1 MSNSIQQLFSI
12 YDRLEKIL
20 PTQAKDN
27 IAFRELQTIFE
38 DKREESD
45 ATIMVYGVYNA
56 GKSTLINALIGKEVA
71 EVDDVPKTA
80 IVSEYKCNN
89 YLILDTPGIDA
100 PLEHEEIT
108 QAQLIKTDM
117 IIFVVNP
124 VGVAEEKKT
133 LSALVDLFMQ
143 NKKVFIV
150 FNEKDTFSDSDF
162 IKLKDQT
169 WKLLQDIASERS
181 LNTNIISQVP
191 IFKIDAKTALEGK
204 LTNEQ
209 LLIEVSG
216 YYELENALNKFIN
229 SNIKIVVFDRLKA
242 QLSTFIE
249 KLSKDLESSS
259 NSEVV
264 KQYEGFIREIS
275 QEKIT
280 IRKDLFEE
288 VNISQS
294 DLYRNIRHLLDAEN
308 EDAQSVVQESIE
320 NKSKLIGTQLSDALN
335 HIQLKIQSQ
344 IDMLQTAELSAEM
357 NIDNANIEIKP
368 IDSSAEENSINF
380 ETNQSNIDIN
390 KLKDV
395 AQYASFIKQEHI
407 IAGLKLTKEYFPNL
421 MKNIGPRTMEKIA
434 SKVVAK
440 HIPAIGTVITVGF
453 ALKDILSEDESTAQA
468 RRQAEELKQARL
480 RREQQIDDTAKQISE
495 SFGDNLKLAI
505 HEQINGFF
513 AELVAKVNDVSEGF
527 SAVDKQNSNLNEK
540 LLELQQSLAA
550 VNS

>member
-1 MSNSIQQLFSI
+1 MSNSIQQLFSV
-12 YDRLEKIL
+12 YDKLEKIL
-20 PTQAKDN
+20 PTEAKDN
-27 IAFRELQTIFE
+27 VAFRKLQTIFE
-38 DKREESD
+38 EKRKESD

-71 EVDDVPKTA
+71 EVDDIPKTA
-80 IVSEYKCNN
+80 IISEYKCNN

-108 QAQLIKTDM
+108 QAQLVKTDM

-124 VGVAEEKKT
+124 VGIAEEKKT
-133 LSALVDLFMQ
+133 LSMLVDLFMQ

-150 FNEKDTFSDSDF
+150 FNEKDSFSDADF

-169 WKLLQDIASERS
+169 WRLLQDIASERN
-181 LNTNIISQVP
+181 LDENIISEVP
-191 IFKIDAKTALEGK
+191 ILKIDAKTALEGK
-204 LTNEQ
+204 LTNEEM
-209 LLIEVSG
+209 LIEVSG
-216 YYELENALNKFIN
+216 YYELEKELNNFID
-229 SNIKIVVFDRLKA
+229 SNIKTVVFDRLKA

-249 KLSKDLESSS
+249 KSSKDLESIS

-264 KQYEGFIREIS
+264 KQYEGFIRELS

-288 VNISQS
+288 VNINQN

-308 EDAQSVVQESIE
+308 EDAQSVVQEFIE
-320 NKSKLIGTQLSDALN
+320 NKSKLIGTQLSDNLN

-344 IDMLQTAELSAEM
+344 IDILQTAELSAKM
-357 NIDNANIEIKP
+357 NIDSSSVEIKP
-368 IDSSAEENSINF
+368 IDSNIEENNINF
-380 ETNQSNIDIN
+380 EKNQSNIDIN

-421 MKNIGPRTMEKIA
+421 MKNIGPKTMEKIA

-453 ALKDILSEDESTAQA
+453 ALKDIFSEDESTAQA

-480 RREQQIDDTAKQISE
+480 RREQQIDDIAKQISE
-495 SFGDNLKLAI
+495 NFGDNLKLSI
-505 HEQINGFF
+505 DEQINGFF
-513 AELVAKVNDVSEGF
+513 SELIAKVNDVSESF

-550 VNS
+550 VN

>member
-12 YDRLEKIL
+12 YDRLENIL

-27 IAFRELQTIFE
+27 IAYQELKTIFE
-38 DKREESD
+38 EKREKSD

-71 EVDDVPKTA
+71 EVDDIPKTA

-150 FNEKDTFSDSDF
+150 FNEKDNFSDANF
-162 IKLKDQT
+162 IKLKNQT
-169 WKLLQDIASERS
+169 WELLQDIASERN
-181 LNTNIISQVP
+181 LNTNIISKVP

-204 LTNEQ
+204 LTNEE
-209 LLIEVSG
+209 LLIEASG
-216 YYELENALNKFIN
+216 YYELEKELNKFID
-229 SNIKIVVFDRLKA
+229 SNIKTVVFDRLKA
-242 QLSTFIE
+242 QLSNFIE
-249 KLSKDLESSS
+249 KMSKDLEASS

-264 KQYEGFIREIS
+264 KQYERFIRELS
-275 QEKIT
+275 QEKII

-288 VNISQS
+288 VNSSQN
-294 DLYRNIRHLLDAEN
+294 DLYRNIRHLLDSEN
-308 EDAQSVVQESIE
+308 EDAQSLVQESIE
-320 NKSKLIGTQLSDALN
+320 NKSQLIGTQLSDALN

-344 IDMLQTAELSAEM
+344 IDMLQTTELSAKM
-357 NIDNANIEIKP
+357 NIDSSTIELKSIN
-368 IDSSAEENSINF
+368 STAEENNINF
-380 ETNQSNIDIN
+380 ETDQSNIDIN

-421 MKNIGPRTMEKIA
+421 MKNIGPKTMEKIA
-434 SKVVAK
+434 GKVVAK

-453 ALKDILSEDESTAQA
+453 ALKDIFSEDESTAHA

-480 RREQQIDDTAKQISE
+480 RREQQIDDIAKQISE
-495 SFGDNLKLAI
+495 NFGDNLKLSI
-505 HEQINGFF
+505 DEQINSFF
-513 AELVAKVNDVSEGF
+513 AELIAKVNDVSEGF
-527 SAVDKQNSNLNEK
+527 STIDKQNSNLNEK
-540 LLELQQSLAA
+540 LLELQQRLAA
-550 VNS
+550 INS